1 MYDIKTDNV
10 KKEKRFFYPF
20 FIIGVVVL
28 IVLLVFIIMN
38 IVKSKSLDSTTMST
52 SVEIISHVDDEG
64 NTMYSPTYYYTV
76 KGENYAC
83 ESNFSSSSRPSNSNK
98 IVYYDS
104 KDPSKCMTE
113 YSKSG
118 NKIFLIFLV
127 LPIAFITLG
136 IINIKKVNK
145 RIKTINELNK
155 TGKLVKNLPYRL
167 EDSNFKVNNVTIQK
181 PVIDYT
187 LPNGVTVTLHGDTR
201 FDRKV
206 FDADGMVDLVIDE
219 NHPENYFLDFEIN
232 RLTGNLPTDYYKGNI
247 NNIINT
253 NQNIMNQN
261 NISQSNISQSNIIQ
275 NNTTYNDI
283 TQNVSNQN
291 TEINNNI
298 NEINNTKDNN
308 IQNNM
313 LQ

>member
-1 MYDIKTDNV
+1 MYDIKTDNI

-38 IVKSKSLDSTTMST
+38 IIKSKSLDSTTMST

-83 ESNFSSSSRPSNSNK
+83 KSNFSSSSRPNNSNK

-145 RIKTINELNK
+145 RIKMINELNK

-187 LPNGVTVTLHGDTR
+187 LPNGVTITLHGDTR

-206 FDADGMVDLVIDE
+206 FDADGMADLVIDE
-219 NHPENYFLDFEIN
+219 SHPENYFIDFEIN
-232 RLTGNLPTDYYKGNI
+232 RLTGNLPADYYKGNI
-247 NNIINT
+247 NNVINT
-253 NQNIMNQN
+253 NQNVMNP
-261 NISQSNISQSNIIQ
+261 
-275 NNTTYNDI
+275 
-283 TQNVSNQN
+283 N
-291 TEINNNI
+291 TEISNNI
-298 NEINNTKDNN
+298 NEINNIKDNN

>member
-28 IVLLVFIIMN
+28 IVLLLFIIMN

-155 TGKLVKNLPYRL
+155 AGKLVKNLPYRL

-219 NHPENYFLDFEIN
+219 SHPENYFIDFEIN
-232 RLTGNLPTDYYKGNI
+232 RLTGNLPTDYYKGTI
-247 NNIINT
+247 NNAINA
-253 NQNIMNQN
+253 N
-261 NISQSNISQSNIIQ
+261 QSNIIQ
-275 NNTTYNDI
+275 NNITHNDI

-298 NEINNTKDNN
+298 TEINNTKDNN

>member
-1 MYDIKTDNV
+1 MYDIKINNV

-20 FIIGVVVL
+20 FIIGIVVL
-28 IVLLVFIIMN
+28 IVMISLIVMN
-38 IVKSKSLDSTTMST
+38 IIKSKSLDSTTMST

-64 NTMYSPTYYYTV
+64 SKTYSPIYYYTV
-76 KGENYAC
+76 KGINYAC
-83 ESNFSSSSRPSNSNK
+83 ESNISSSVRPSDSNK

-167 EDSNFKVNNVTIQK
+167 EDSNYKVNNVTIQK

-206 FDADGMVDLVIDE
+206 FDADGMADLVIDE
-219 NHPENYFLDFEIN
+219 SHPENYFIDFEIN
-232 RLTGNLPTDYYKGNI
+232 RLTGNLPTDYYKENI
-247 NNIINT
+247 NNVINT
-253 NQNIMNQN
+253 NQNVM
-261 NISQSNISQSNIIQ
+261 
-275 NNTTYNDI
+275 
-283 TQNVSNQN
+283 NQN
-291 TEINNNI
+291 TEISNNI
-298 NEINNTKDNN
+298 NEINNIKDNN